1 MKALKDN
8 TTVLFYNSLLQVAQI
23 CVNNII
29 RPGEAITLKDIIT
42 EGKAC
47 EKSHTVCRFDITKDN
62 MQRIHEDIKKAQ
74 ILGVSVSEAGEIK
87 INIEGFC
94 ASFVLYKS
102 SFIGCVSVFQYLA
115 KFAQLVGQKN
125 VSFVC
130 AEPVAEPEPIAEPE
144 PVAEPAEEVAT
155 VAPVVSEVAPKSNAL
170 HIVDY
175 SIKAFALLG
184 TSRELSA
191 QLREMGGAYN
201 PRLSCGAGW
210 IFSKKRL
217 QQVREAFGIA
227 C

>member
-23 CVNNII
+23 CINNII

-94 ASFVLYKS
+94 ASFTLYKS

-115 KFAQLVGQKN
+115 KFAQLTGAKN

-130 AEPVAEPEPIAEPE
+130 AKPIAEPE

-155 VAPVVSEVAPKSNAL
+155 VAPVGSEVALKSNAL
-170 HIVDY
+170 QIVDY
-175 SIKAFALLG
+175 SLKAFALLG

-191 QLREMGGAYN
+191 QLKALGGCYN
-201 PRLSCGAGW
+201 SRLSCGAGW